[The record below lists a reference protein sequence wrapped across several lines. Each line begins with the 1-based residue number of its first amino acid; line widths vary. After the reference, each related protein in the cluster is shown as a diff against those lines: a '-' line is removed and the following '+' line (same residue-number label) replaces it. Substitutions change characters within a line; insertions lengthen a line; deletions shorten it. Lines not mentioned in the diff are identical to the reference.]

1 MVLAKVNIEKTNR
14 ERLQKEK
21 MKEGTR
27 MEMCYDGALVMPSS
41 YAVMSEEEMTYVEG
55 GDAKKLKNNLVGLWN
70 RTQGIRIAFKTAG
83 IQLATIKAA
92 AQYTFAAAVTKFG
105 PVVLKIAAVLPKV
118 ICAALIVGAAAAV
131 TYLWNNRVFY

>member
-1 MVLAKVNIEKTNR
+1 
-14 ERLQKEK
+14 
-21 MKEGTR
+21 

-41 YAVMSEEEMTYVEG
+41 YVVMDEEEMTYVEG

-70 RTQGIRIAFKTAG
+70 RTQGIRIAFKAVG

-118 ICAALIVGAAAAV
+118 ICAALIVGAKALCICKMFEVESGILVCKLYVGSAV
-131 TYLWNNRVFY
+131 LLQN